1 MRKDRRRITTTLL
14 AIALVALVVLVMAG
28 CGKYTSGETFNQKE
42 GDQATPEAAVQKWL
56 GSMEWNKTG
65 RSPRPREGRDFQ
77 AYVDVSSTVLF
88 PDGMVPDTPDWD
100 ALAAD
105 WNSKSWEIEFLDLQ
119 FQTVSNDGSTAVI
132 DIIGGQTRYIGKEMF
147 GTTEYKVDD
156 FRDKEGRDHPGEG
169 ADGKWRVMKAQ
180 VLNHDE
186 SWES

>member
-56 GSMEWNKTG
+56 GSMEWIIKDG
-65 RSPRPREGRDFQ
+65 VRDPEQGRDFQ
-77 AYVDVSSTVLF
+77 AYFDVSSTVLF

-119 FQTVSNDGSTAVI
+119 FQTVSNDGNKAVI

-156 FRDKEGRDHPGEG
+156 FRDKKGEIILEKG
-169 ADGKWRVMKAQ
+169 TDGKWRVMKAQ
-180 VLNHDE
+180 VLNDDE